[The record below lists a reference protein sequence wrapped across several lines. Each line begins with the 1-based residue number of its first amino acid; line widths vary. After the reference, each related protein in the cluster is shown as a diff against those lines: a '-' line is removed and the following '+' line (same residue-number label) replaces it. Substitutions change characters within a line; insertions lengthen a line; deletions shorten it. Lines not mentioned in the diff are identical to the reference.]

1 MHRGDGPHRATR
13 ASSNGDKA
21 LDFEHRGIL
30 RSDTITQPPVI
41 FFCDIFFLI
50 TTSHAIVHPRPIRIG
65 NRRWSSAAKNPAA
78 ARRPLPDGAW
88 ALLRLAPRD
97 RGSPAPHSE
106 AADNGARSRPHRAR
120 RAARRATG
128 SAGHR
133 RDAGEVDPLAGY
145 IQLRLG
151 VFSGSISAR
160 ENLAQDGV
168 ARKMAPNVLKR
179 LNLGSE
185 MVWPRTSRSHKMW

>member
-1 MHRGDGPHRATR
+1 MLSSILDQSASGTDDGQAPQKIRPPRGGR
-13 ASSNGDKA
+13 
-21 LDFEHRGIL
+21 F
-30 RSDTITQPPVI
+30 
-41 FFCDIFFLI
+41 
-50 TTSHAIVHPRPIRIG
+50 
-65 NRRWSSAAKNPAA
+65 
-78 ARRPLPDGAW
+78 PDGAW

-133 RDAGEVDPLAGY
+133 RDAGEGDPLARY
-145 IQLRLG
+145 IQLRLC